1 MTGCLNGYSLS
12 FQELPFDP
20 ACGQVWEMEFPRQ
33 IVIYLDEKP
42 GLPEYYPVTIHFQG
56 EGSYTHRIS
65 VLSFQEESLSE
76 IKEKNLIVLLPFKLL
91 SLRKD
96 FEKERSEDNIRRL
109 IRLYEDDIMGM
120 IEQAYSHDQITNKDY
135 VSLRSL
141 TILLL
146 RHLYSRY
153 QEIQEALMRLYDQS
167 LDLESDRLFDRIEL
181 LEEQIAEKD
190 KQIAEMEKQIAEIK
204 KLIAEKDEESQRLK
218 EEIEKYQ

>member
-1 MTGCLNGYSLS
+1 M
-12 FQELPFDP
+12 
-20 ACGQVWEMEFPRQ
+20 
-33 IVIYLDEKP
+33 
-42 GLPEYYPVTIHFQG
+42 
-56 EGSYTHRIS
+56 
-65 VLSFQEESLSE
+65 LSFQEESLSE

-153 QEIQEALMRLYDQS
+153 QEIQEVLMRLYDQS

-190 KQIAEMEKQIAEIK
+190 EQ
-204 KLIAEKDEESQRLK
+204 LSEKDEEIRRLK
-218 EEIEKYQ
+218 EQLAKYQ